1 MLGKADL
8 CKNQTSC
15 VTGTLFISL
24 LQKRKENSCHTQK
37 RVNQCS
43 VTDTRRQMGPMYK
56 RFQHIYTCTHRIM
69 HRRHT
74 ICHICTTA
82 TQRQHDTEHSHTHTH
97 TLHFHRGQKRK
108 TAFLEGRN
116 GPAAAWRAARAA
128 RTPEPVRSHS
138 KSSLVS
144 ELRYDSQSTRFCVL
158 LFFKKNAENI
168 EFERLCPSPIWLILR
183 LASRQIL
190 TGSNMR
196 TFFRCCCFFLRLTWH
211 SVTANNHAGAW
222 TGAAVGCFE
231 QDFET
236 ETQRDIAAK
245 MLTGLVCHFK
255 YHPGEVPPTRSS
267 GFYVVPGAV

>member
-1 MLGKADL
+1 MYTQDYA
-8 CKNQTSC
+8 
-15 VTGTLFISL
+15 
-24 LQKRKENSCHTQK
+24 QKTHNMSHMYNGHTK
-37 RVNQCS
+37 
-43 VTDTRRQMGPMYK
+43 TA
-56 RFQHIYTCTHRIM
+56 
-69 HRRHT
+69 RHG
-74 ICHICTTA
+74 A
-82 TQRQHDTEHSHTHTH
+82 FPHTHTH

-144 ELRYDSQSTRFCVL
+144 ELRYECTSQSTRFC
-158 LFFKKNAENI
+158 FFKKNAENI
-168 EFERLCPSPIWLILR
+168 EFERLCPSPIWFILR

-196 TFFRCCCFFLRLTWH
+196 TFFRCCWFFLRLTWH

-222 TGAAVGCFE
+222 MGAAVGCFE

-236 ETQRDIAAK
+236 ETQRDSAAK

>member
-108 TAFLEGRN
+108 NGFSGRTKWTCGSLESSTSSTYTRTSPLALKVELGV
-116 GPAAAWRAARAA
+116 RA
-128 RTPEPVRSHS
+128 PLWMYFS
-138 KSSLVS
+138 K
-144 ELRYDSQSTRFCVL
+144 YKI
-158 LFFKKNAENI
+158 LFF
-168 EFERLCPSPIWLILR
+168 
-183 LASRQIL
+183 
-190 TGSNMR
+190 
-196 TFFRCCCFFLRLTWH
+196 
-211 SVTANNHAGAW
+211 
-222 TGAAVGCFE
+222 
-231 QDFET
+231 
-236 ETQRDIAAK
+236 
-245 MLTGLVCHFK
+245 
-255 YHPGEVPPTRSS
+255 
-267 GFYVVPGAV
+267 